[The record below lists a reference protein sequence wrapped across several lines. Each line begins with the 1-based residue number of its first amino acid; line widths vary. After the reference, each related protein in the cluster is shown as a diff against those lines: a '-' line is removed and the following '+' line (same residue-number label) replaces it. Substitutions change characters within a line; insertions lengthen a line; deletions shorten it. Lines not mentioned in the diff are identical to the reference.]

1 MANEVG
7 TAQAENLRCVAAANC
22 SFEKYFP
29 GAWSLPKLLGT
40 ARRRG

>member
-7 TAQAENLRCVAAANC
+7 TAQLENLRCFTAANC

-29 GAWSLPKLLGT
+29 GAIEF
-40 ARRRG
+40 A